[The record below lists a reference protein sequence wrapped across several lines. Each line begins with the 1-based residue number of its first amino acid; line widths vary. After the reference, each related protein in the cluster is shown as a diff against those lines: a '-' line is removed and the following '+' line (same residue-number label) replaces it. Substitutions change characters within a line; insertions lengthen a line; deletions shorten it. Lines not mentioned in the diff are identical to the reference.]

1 MLGNCSDWLVSC
13 ERCTGGK
20 NWGNGVVGNGGNRLV
35 GCERCCRGNNCCW
48 SNCMVGN
55 RGYDRLVSSERC
67 CRGNNWGNCMVD
79 SRGCHRLVSCEGKG
93 GVGDRMVAGGGDEG
107 GSRGNCR
114 CSLVDGTVSKCDV
127 SDTGFTNILFSYM
140 GVNMLY
146 S

>member
-1 MLGNCSDWLVSC
+1 
-13 ERCTGGK
+13 
-20 NWGNGVVGNGGNRLV
+20 
-35 GCERCCRGNNCCW
+35 
-48 SNCMVGN
+48 
-55 RGYDRLVSSERC
+55 
-67 CRGNNWGNCMVD
+67 MVD

-93 GVGDRMVAGGGDEG
+93 GVGDRMVADGGDQGGGG
-107 GSRGNCR
+107 GNCS